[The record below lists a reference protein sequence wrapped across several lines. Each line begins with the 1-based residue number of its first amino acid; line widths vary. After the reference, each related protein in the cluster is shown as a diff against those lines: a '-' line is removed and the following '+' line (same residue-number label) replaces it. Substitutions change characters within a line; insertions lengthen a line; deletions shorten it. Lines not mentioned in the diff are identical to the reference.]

1 MKVSSEAEIGDVVTA
16 LARRLL
22 EELRSGQA
30 PFDLVVELR
39 PSRCDGWGEKTPS
52 GSNAADVPPFQMT
65 DQLTVCAV
73 RKTLAAVC
81 GESGTWDLC
90 AKELQT
96 VGSRLIEN
104 RFDFLLKGVHR
115 TKHASHVY
123 EIASPRHL
131 G

>member
-1 MKVSSEAEIGDVVTA
+1 MAAGLNPVLVFYEHAVAPKDSVSAAGHRHDEG
-16 LARRLL
+16 
-22 EELRSGQA
+22 
-30 PFDLVVELR
+30 
-39 PSRCDGWGEKTPS
+39 